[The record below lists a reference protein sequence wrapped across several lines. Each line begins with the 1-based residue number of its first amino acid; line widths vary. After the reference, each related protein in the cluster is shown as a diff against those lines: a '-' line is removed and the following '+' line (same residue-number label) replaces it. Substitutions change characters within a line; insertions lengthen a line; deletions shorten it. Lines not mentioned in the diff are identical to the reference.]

1 MSASVSVSQATTP
14 TAQREPKSLLRR
26 IATHYLTRRI
36 VKAIVTIWLVVT
48 LTFFMIHLMPGN
60 PIDAFINSQISQF
73 GVDYTTARNMAA
85 ALFSLDLKR
94 PLPLQYLDFMGG
106 LLHGNLGTS
115 LISSGT
121 PVVSEVLEYLPW
133 TLFCVGVGLL
143 ISFTAGCLLG
153 LVMAYRRESALDHVL
168 SAVASL
174 LYSIPSLLLPTLII
188 AFLGVQ
194 WPIIPF
200 AQMRGS
206 LSPGVHASF
215 TPGFV
220 GDLFYHG
227 ALPIAVYVLATIGGW
242 MLTMKSSTI
251 NTLDEDYVTVAR
263 ARGLRNRRIM
273 AAYVGRNAILPV
285 FTQLSITIGA
295 IIGSA
300 AVIEFLL
307 QYQGVGYLLIT
318 AIPQRDYTVMQG
330 IFLIITITVIISNLL
345 ADLLYSRLDPRIT
358 AAGKGS
364 QE

>member
-1 MSASVSVSQATTP
+1 MVSVVVSEENTILEQERASVLHRVAG
-14 TAQREPKSLLRR
+14 
-26 IATHYLTRRI
+26 HYIVRRI

-48 LTFFMIHLMPGN
+48 LTFFLIHLMPGN

-73 GVDYTTARNMAA
+73 GVDYTTAKNMAA
-85 ALFSLDLKR
+85 ALFALDLNR

-106 LLHGNLGTS
+106 LIHGDLGKS
-115 LISSGT
+115 LISTGT
-121 PVVSEVLEYLPW
+121 PVVSEVLEYIPW

-143 ISFTAGCLLG
+143 ISFTGGCLLG
-153 LVMAYRRESALDHVL
+153 LLMAYHRESALDHVL
-168 SAVASL
+168 SAIASL
-174 LYSIPSLLLPTLII
+174 LYSVPSLVLPTLII

-194 WPIIPF
+194 WGLIPF

-206 LSPGVHASF
+206 LSPDVQPSF

-220 GDLFYHG
+220 GDLFYHA

-251 NTLDEDYVTVAR
+251 STLDEDYVTVAR

-273 AAYVGRNAILPV
+273 GAYVGRNAILPV
-285 FTQLSITIGA
+285 FTQLTITIGT

-307 QYQGVGYLLIT
+307 QYQGIGYLLIT

-330 IFLIITITVIISNLL
+330 IFLIITITVIVSNLL
-345 ADLLYSRLDPRIT
+345 ADLLYTRLDPRIT
-358 AAGKGS
+358 VAGKAS